1 MKGPAN
7 PLPQI
12 EVPSRAPLRS
22 WLKAHH
28 ATSRSVW
35 LVTWKKGA
43 PRPACALRRHR
54 GGGALLRVGGQP
66 AAQAGAERSMLLLSP
81 RRPGSAWSAANKARI
96 ERLAAAGLL
105 HRAGL
110 AAGAGRAVRRQLDLP
125 GRIVQRLDVPADLA
139 AALAAR
145 PGAAGHFDRFP
156 RSVRRGILEW
166 IKQARRPETRAKR
179 IEETARLAAENRRA
193 NQFERPRRDPAA
205 TEAGPDRPPRRPLG
219 ACHRRPALARRAV
232 GTVYVDV
239 VSAKPGFRCAPG
251 APNSRSR

>member
-1 MKGPAN
+1 VKGPAN

-35 LVTWKKGA
+35 LVTWKKAHLDRHVPYDAIVEEALCFGWVDSL
-43 PRPACALRRHR
+43 PRRLD
-54 GGGALLRVGGQP
+54 
-66 AAQAGAERSMLLLSP
+66 AERSMLLLSP

-110 AAGAGRAVRRQLDLP
+110 AAVRAEQSDGSWTFLDD
-125 GRIVQRLDVPADLA
+125 VQRLDVPADLA

-205 TEAGPDRPPRRPLG
+205 TE
-219 ACHRRPALARRAV
+219 RA
-232 GTVYVDV
+232 
-239 VSAKPGFRCAPG
+239 
-251 APNSRSR
+251 